1 MKAGHSQEI
10 WDLLR
15 KREAGQA
22 APGPIGLVVQGGGM
36 RGVYSM
42 AALAALEEMGFGA
55 CFDHVAGSSA
65 GALNGAY
72 FLTGQ
77 AAYGVETY
85 VRFLST
91 RHFVN
96 PWRREKRVDIDY
108 MIDRV
113 LKEQRPLDL
122 PRLRQAPTTLHISLT
137 DYHHATTHYVTNR
150 TPDIDLWEAF
160 RATAALPVLYNKPV
174 QLGAGWYVDG
184 GLRDLVPLRKIVE
197 AGCRYAIVI
206 LTLPLSSRSKRL
218 RTALRALGWLAARKY
233 SAPLRK
239 ALYSVDV
246 EYNCTMDRLGRR
258 SAETHEEAMRLLV
271 IAPRGRWNLVTRMT
285 IDSRR
290 LMRCA
295 QRARLD
301 TWHALGLT
309 PPANSPYV

>member
-1 MKAGHSQEI
+1 MHNGHSHEIWELLRRRKAGH
-10 WDLLR
+10 
-15 KREAGQA
+15 AV
-22 APGPIGLVVQGGGM
+22 PGPIGLVVQGGGM

-42 AALAALEEMGFGA
+42 AALAALEEMGFGG

-122 PRLRQAPTTLHISLT
+122 PQLQRAATTLHISLT
-137 DYHHATTHYVTNR
+137 DYHQATTHYVTNR

-160 RATAALPVLYNKPV
+160 RATAALPVLYDKPV

-184 GLRDLVPLRKIVE
+184 GLRDLVPFRKVVE
-197 AGCRYAIVI
+197 TGCRYAVVI
-206 LTLPLSSRSKRL
+206 LTLPLTSRSKKL
-218 RTALRALGWLAARKY
+218 RTALRAVSWRTVRKY

-239 ALYSVDV
+239 ALCSVDA
-246 EYNCTMDRLGRR
+246 EYNRTMERLGTP
-258 SAETHEEAMRLLV
+258 ATNAHESSTRVLV
-271 IAPRGRWNLVTRMT
+271 IAPRNRWDLVTRMT

-290 LMRCA
+290 LLRCA
-295 QRARLD
+295 HRARLD
-301 TWHALGLT
+301 TWQAFGLT
-309 PPANSPYV
+309 PPTSP